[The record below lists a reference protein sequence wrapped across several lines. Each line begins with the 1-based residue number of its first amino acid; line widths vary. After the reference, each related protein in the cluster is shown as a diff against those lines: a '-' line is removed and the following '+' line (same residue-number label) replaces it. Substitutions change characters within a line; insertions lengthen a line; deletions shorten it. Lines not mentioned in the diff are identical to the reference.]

1 VYFGN
6 FILVDKGS
14 DSLTL
19 IFVETKKGADA
30 LEYFL
35 DTEGYPVNSIH
46 GDRSQGEREEALRTF
61 RSGSCPILVATAV
74 CFSILFLCDALY
86 LPLLYVLQY
95 YSYLT
100 AHCTCCHC
108 CMFFNIIPI

>member
-1 VYFGN
+1 MIVYCFN
-6 FILVDKGS
+6 CCCADFLDPGS

-74 CFSILFLCDALY
+74 RTQS
-86 LPLLYVLQY
+86 
-95 YSYLT
+95 
-100 AHCTCCHC
+100 
-108 CMFFNIIPI
+108 